1 MFCNGQWQAI
11 LNPRSDQPLIS
22 PYNNIAKSFIKTK
35 RIKKMT
41 TDLRS
46 FDC

>member
-11 LNPRSDQPLIS
+11 LNPKSDQPLIS
-22 PYNNIAKSFIKTK
+22 PHNNTAKSFIKTK
-35 RIKKMT
+35 SIKKMT